1 MIGKLSGLVDEVG
14 EDWVILDVGGVG
26 YEVHCPARTLAKL
39 PARGEPASLSIET
52 HLRQDMIR
60 LYGFAEPHEREWF
73 RALQTVQG
81 VGSKVSLA
89 VLSVL
94 APGELANAVTLN
106 DVTAISRA
114 PGVGAKVAQ
123 RIATELK
130 DKAAKIGGGSFTVA
144 EASAVSGGGELS
156 SGSAV
161 ADAVSAL
168 VNLGYGRSQAAEA
181 VAKGLKSGG
190 EGGDAAELIRL
201 GLKELAR

>member
-1 MIGKLSGLVDEVG
+1 MIGKLKGLVDEVG
-14 EDWVILDVGGVG
+14 DDWVILDVGGVG
-26 YEVHCPARTLAKL
+26 YEVHCPARTLAAL
-39 PARGEPASLSIET
+39 PPRGEAASLSIET

-60 LYGFAEPHEREWF
+60 LFGFAEPQEREWF

-81 VGSKVSLA
+81 VGSKVALA

-94 APGELANAVTLN
+94 APGDLAKAVTLN
-106 DVTAISRA
+106 DTAAISQA

-130 DKAAKIGGGSFTVA
+130 SKAAKLGGGTFAAADTQ
-144 EASAVSGGGELS
+144 SAVAGGDG
-156 SGSAV
+156 AAM

-168 VNLGYGRSQAAEA
+168 VNLGYGRPQATEA
-181 VAKGLKSGG
+181 VARVMMVAG
-190 EGGDAAELIRL
+190 EGAGAAELIRH

>member
-1 MIGKLSGLVDEVG
+1 MIGRLFGQVDEIG
-14 EDWVILDVGGVG
+14 EDWVILNVGGVG
-26 YEVHCPARTLAKL
+26 YEIHCPARTLAGL
-39 PARGEPASLSIET
+39 PAKGEAVTLSIET

-60 LYGFAEPHEREWF
+60 LYGFADPHEREWF

-81 VGSKVSLA
+81 VGSKVALA

-94 APGELANAVTLN
+94 APGDLANAVVLN
-106 DVTAISRA
+106 DIVAISRA

-130 DKAAKIGGGSFTVA
+130 DKATKIGGGAFTPSA
-144 EASAVSGGGELS
+144 AASATGSGGA
-156 SGSAV
+156 AV

-168 VNLGYGRSQAAEA
+168 VNLGYGRPQASAA
-181 VAKGLKSGG
+181 VAKVMADAG
-190 EGGDAAELIRL
+190 EDAGTAELIRH